1 MFHELRKRALL
12 TDGNSLS
19 GKVALITGASRGI
32 GAAVARRFAAAGG
45 QVAIGYQARSDAAAS
60 LAAEITAAGGQC
72 LAVQGDI
79 ADSDAAQRIA
89 NDTVAR
95 FGRIDILVNCAGIGP
110 YRPLGAMDA
119 TFIRA
124 ILDANVLGT
133 VLVTQAVLSHLT
145 APGGR
150 IINFASALA
159 FRPIPTSS
167 VYSASKAAV
176 VTLTRA
182 WSKELGPRGI
192 TVNAIAP
199 GVIET
204 EMTAAILAERGA
216 SVVASTPLGR
226 IGQTGDIAGIALFLC
241 SSEASWITGR
251 TIIADGGV
259 T

>member
-1 MFHELRKRALL
+1 M
-12 TDGNSLS
+12 TDGTSLS

-32 GAAVARRFAAAGG
+32 GAGVARRFASAGMR
-45 QVAIGYQARSDAAAS
+45 VAIGYQASRDAAAS
-60 LAAEITAAGGQC
+60 LAAEITQAGGEC
-72 LAVQGDI
+72 ITVQGDV
-79 ADSDAAQRIA
+79 ADGDAAQRIA
-89 NDTVAR
+89 TNTAGR
-95 FGRIDILVNCAGIGP
+95 FGRIDVLVNCAGIGP

-119 TFIRA
+119 AFIRA

-133 VLVTQAVLSHLT
+133 VLITQAVLPHLT

-150 IINFASALA
+150 IINVASALA

-176 VTLTRA
+176 VTLTHA
-182 WSKELGPRGI
+182 WGKELGPRGI

-204 EMTAAILAERGA
+204 DMTAAILAERRAGI
-216 SVVASTPLGR
+216 VASTPLGR
-226 IGQTGDIAGIALFLC
+226 IGQTDDIAGIALFL
-241 SSEASWITGR
+241 SSADAGWITGR
-251 TIIADGGV
+251 TIVADGGV

>member
-1 MFHELRKRALL
+1 M
-12 TDGNSLS
+12 TDGTSLS
-19 GKVALITGASRGI
+19 GKVALITGGSRGI

-45 QVAIGYQARSDAAAS
+45 QVAIGYQARADAAARLS
-60 LAAEITAAGGQC
+60 ADITRTGGQC
-72 LAVQGDI
+72 VTVKGDI
-79 ADSDAAQRIA
+79 TDADAAQRIA
-89 NDTVAR
+89 SDTFAR

-110 YRPLGAMDA
+110 YRALGAMDA
-119 TFIRA
+119 AFVRA

-133 VLVTQAVLSHLT
+133 VLVTQAVLAHMT

-176 VTLTRA
+176 VTLTHA

-204 EMTAAILAERGA
+204 EMTASILAERGA
-216 SVVASTPLGR
+216 AVVAATPLGR
-226 IGQTGDIAGIALFLC
+226 IGQTDDIVGIALFLC
-241 SSEASWITGR
+241 SAEAGWITGR
-251 TIIADGGV
+251 TIIVDGGV

>member
-1 MFHELRKRALL
+1 V
-12 TDGNSLS
+12 TDGTSLS

-32 GAAVARRFAAAGG
+32 GAGVARRFASAGMR
-45 QVAIGYQARSDAAAS
+45 VAIGYQASRDAAAS
-60 LAAEITAAGGQC
+60 LAAEITQAGGEC
-72 LAVQGDI
+72 ITVQGDV
-79 ADSDAAQRIA
+79 ADGDAAQRIA
-89 NDTVAR
+89 TNTAGP
-95 FGRIDILVNCAGIGP
+95 FGRIDVLVNCAGIGP

-119 TFIRA
+119 AFIRA

-133 VLVTQAVLSHLT
+133 VLITQAVLPHLT

-150 IINFASALA
+150 IINVASALA

-176 VTLTRA
+176 VTLTHA
-182 WSKELGPRGI
+182 WGKELGPRGI

-204 EMTAAILAERGA
+204 DMTAAILAERRAGI
-216 SVVASTPLGR
+216 VASTPLGR
-226 IGQTGDIAGIALFLC
+226 IGQTDDIAGIALFL
-241 SSEASWITGR
+241 SSADAGWITGR
-251 TIIADGGV
+251 TIVADGGV

>member
-1 MFHELRKRALL
+1 
-12 TDGNSLS
+12 
-19 GKVALITGASRGI
+19 
-32 GAAVARRFAAAGG
+32 
-45 QVAIGYQARSDAAAS
+45 VAIGYQTRGDAAAR
-60 LAAEITAAGGQC
+60 LAADITQAGGQC

-79 ADSDAAQRIA
+79 ADADAVERMAA
-89 NDTVAR
+89 DTVAR

-110 YRPLGAMDA
+110 YRRLGAMDTA
-119 TFIRA
+119 FIRA
-124 ILDANVLGT
+124 ILDANVVGT
-133 VLVTQAVLSHLT
+133 ILVTQAVLSHLT

-150 IINFASALA
+150 IVNFASAMA

-176 VTLTRA
+176 VTLTHA

-204 EMTAAILAERGA
+204 DMTAGILAERGA
-216 SVVASTPLGR
+216 GIVAATPLGR
-226 IGQTGDIAGIALFLC
+226 IGQTDDIAGIALFLC
-241 SSEASWITGR
+241 SAEAGWITGR

>member
-1 MFHELRKRALL
+1 V
-12 TDGNSLS
+12 TDGTSLS

-32 GAAVARRFAAAGG
+32 GAEVARRFAAAGMC
-45 QVAIGYQARSDAAAS
+45 VAIGYQASGDAAAS
-60 LAAEITAAGGQC
+60 LAAEITQAGGEC
-72 LAVQGDI
+72 ITVQGDV
-79 ADSDAAQRIA
+79 ADADAAQQIA
-89 NDTVAR
+89 TNTVAR
-95 FGRIDILVNCAGIGP
+95 FGRIDVLVNCAGIGP

-119 TFIRA
+119 AFIRA

-133 VLVTQAVLSHLT
+133 VLITQAVLPHLT

-150 IINFASALA
+150 IINVASALA

-176 VTLTRA
+176 VTLTHA
-182 WSKELGPRGI
+182 WGKELGPRGI

-204 EMTAAILAERGA
+204 DMTAAILAERGA
-216 SVVASTPLGR
+216 GIVASTPLGR
-226 IGQTGDIAGIALFLC
+226 IGQTDDIAGIALFLC
-241 SSEASWITGR
+241 SADAGWITGR
-251 TIIADGGV
+251 TIVADGGI

>member
-1 MFHELRKRALL
+1 MSGGK
-12 TDGNSLS
+12 SLS
-19 GKVALITGASRGI
+19 GKVALITGGSRGI
-32 GAAVARRFAAAGG
+32 GAAVARRFAAAGIG
-45 QVAIGYQARSDAAAS
+45 VAIGYQARADAAAS
-60 LAAEITAAGGQC
+60 LAADITGAGGQC

-79 ADSDAAQRIA
+79 TDAGAAQRIA
-89 NDTVAR
+89 ADTVNR

-119 TFIRA
+119 AFIRA

-133 VLVTQAVLSHLT
+133 VLLTQAVLAHLT

-159 FRPIPTSS
+159 FRPIPASS
-167 VYSASKAAV
+167 VYAASKAAV
-176 VTLTRA
+176 ATLTHA

-204 EMTAAILAERGA
+204 DMTAAILADRGA
-216 SVVASTPLGR
+216 AVVAATPLGR
-226 IGQTGDIAGIALFLC
+226 IGQTDDIAGIALFLC
-241 SSEASWITGR
+241 SAEAGWITGR